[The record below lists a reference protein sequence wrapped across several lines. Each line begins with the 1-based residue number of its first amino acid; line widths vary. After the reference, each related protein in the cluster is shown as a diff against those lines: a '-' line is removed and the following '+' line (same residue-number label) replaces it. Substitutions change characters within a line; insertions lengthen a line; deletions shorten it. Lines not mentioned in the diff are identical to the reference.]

1 MTDDVSSNHKQ
12 RLADLIQESVQ
23 EIANKSA
30 DRVIKEVASYRDN
43 PAPSLRAEVSAHC
56 RAVFEIFIE
65 NLRSSVT
72 PDTADY
78 SVTSMYAMNRV
89 AQSIP
94 LADFLRAFRISQIT
108 LWESV
113 QAIADTEPALKD
125 ASAKAVV
132 GMLQV
137 LETGATTAAT
147 AYAEAE
153 RYIIA
158 DATRATRD
166 VVEALLGGNPPTRGP
181 HLAAL
186 HTAGL
191 SSGSPFVV
199 MSGLALATP
208 SAPRDLTQALG
219 RLSSANRGL
228 LTMRQDEIIGIL
240 PVSGPNIDSMEGTM
254 QRMVTVL
261 RERGIALTAG
271 LSMVNSKLEAA
282 PEAYR
287 EAQVAR
293 VARRGKPGVQYL
305 DRLSPFDYLL
315 AAPDPTAQRLVS
327 PRVRRFVEEDAA
339 SGGVY
344 IETLLAYIAANLNAK
359 AAAEVLYV
367 HSNTVYY
374 RIERIAERTGEDIRN
389 FLSVLDLLVAVK
401 LLTPKMLAQT
411 PLCGPAVSSSVSPQ
425 EVRRDE

>member
-1 MTDDVSSNHKQ
+1 MTDDVSASDNE
-12 RLADLIQESVQ
+12 RLADLILESVQ
-23 EIANKSA
+23 EIADKSA
-30 DRVIKEVASYRDN
+30 DRVLNEVASYRDN
-43 PAPSLRAEVSAHC
+43 PAPTLRAEVSAHC

-65 NLRSSVT
+65 NLRSTVT
-72 PDTADY
+72 PETADY

-113 QAIADTEPALKD
+113 QAIADTDPALKE

-137 LETGATTAAT
+137 LETGATIAAT
-147 AYAEAE
+147 AYSEAE
-153 RYIIA
+153 RYLVA

-166 VVEALLGGNPPTRGP
+166 IVESLLAGNPPTSGP
-181 HLAAL
+181 RQGAL

-191 SSGSPFVV
+191 SSDSPFVV
-199 MSGLALATP
+199 LSGLALSTSA
-208 SAPRDLTQALG
+208 APRDFAQALG
-219 RLSSANRGL
+219 RASAANRGGL
-228 LTMRQDEIIGIL
+228 LTMRQDEIIGIF
-240 PVSGPNIDSMEGTM
+240 PVPSRNIDSTEEPL
-254 QRMVTVL
+254 QRITAVL
-261 RERGIALTAG
+261 RERGITLTAG
-271 LSMVNSKLEAA
+271 LSTLHASLATA

-287 EAQVAR
+287 EAQAAR
-293 VARRGKPGVQYL
+293 AALRGKPGLQYL

-315 AAPDPTAQRLVS
+315 SSPDPTAQRLVA
-327 PRVRRFVEEDAA
+327 PRVRRFVEEDSA

-359 AAAEVLYV
+359 AAAETLYV

-374 RIERIAERTGEDIRN
+374 RIERIAERTGQDIRN
-389 FLSVLDLLVAVK
+389 FLAVLDLLVAVK
-401 LLTPKMLAQT
+401 LLAPKMLAQT
-411 PLCGPAVSSSVSPQ
+411 PICAPTASSGV
-425 EVRRDE
+425 